1 MDETPNLRL
10 PYIMAAQAQKH
21 VTHNEAIRALDAIL
35 HLSVR
40 DRDLAAPPGSPID
53 GDRYI
58 VAAPATGDWTAHENE
73 IAAFQDGAWMFYA
86 PREGWTAWLADE
98 NAAVVWDGAA
108 WVAIGSGGGSGSN
121 PAMLGI
127 NATADATNRL
137 SVSSPASLFSHEG
150 SGHQIKINKASAS
163 DTAST
168 LYQTGFEGRAE
179 MGLTG
184 DDDFHFK
191 VSPDGAAWN
200 EAIVIARDTGAVTF
214 PNTPG
219 GGGGGGEGRE
229 LLTAPRTYYVSAATG
244 SDANTGLSG
253 AAAFA
258 TIQKAIDTAAGLD
271 LGIHDVTIQ
280 IAAGTYPATNTLK
293 PLVGAGR
300 CYIVGDEV
308 TPANVLLDTT
318 GDCFT
323 ADSIFSI
330 YHLRGMKL
338 QSATWAAVNATGPG
352 KIFLRNIEFGAC
364 LHAHWSSQLG
374 AVMEADGDY
383 SISGGARS
391 HWVASAATLQVVS
404 RTIALTGSPI
414 FGSAGSQGF
423 AAALRGGAIVAALNT
438 FTGAATGR
446 RYYAATNGAVDTQ
459 GAGATGFPGS
469 VAGSTVSGGEYI

>member
-73 IAAFQDGAWMFYA
+73 IAAFQDGAWMFYP

-137 SVSSPASLFSHEG
+137 AVSAPASLFSHEG

-200 EAIVIARDTGAVTF
+200 EAIVIARDTGTVTF

-219 GGGGGGEGRE
+219 GGGGGAGRE
-229 LLTAPRTYYVSAATG
+229 LLSAPRSYYVDAAAG
-244 SDANTGLSG
+244 SDTNTGLSG
-253 AAAFA
+253 AVAFA
-258 TIQKAIDTAAGLD
+258 TIQKAVDTAAGLD
-271 LGIHDVTIQ
+271 LGIHDVTIEL
-280 IAAGTYPATNTLK
+280 ADGTYAENVTLK

-300 CYIVGDEV
+300 CYILGDEV
-308 TPANVLLDTT
+308 MPENVTVAPASGL
-318 GDCFT
+318 CFT
-323 ADSIFSI
+323 ADAIFAT
-330 YHLRGMKL
+330 YFLRGMAL
-338 QSATWAAVNATGPG
+338 NPDSGSGVSCSGPG
-352 KIFLRNIEFGAC
+352 KIYVRNLSFGA
-364 LHAHWSSQLG
+364 G
-374 AVMEADGDY
+374 AVHLTTQSGGIIVADGGY
-383 SISGGARS
+383 TIAGGATYHWLSSGMIEARS
-391 HWVASAATLQVVS
+391 VAITLTGTPAFGTTGSAAFASAIRGGGIICFSNTFS
-404 RTIALTGSPI
+404 
-414 FGSAGSQGF
+414 GSAS
-423 AAALRGGAIVAALNT
+423 
-438 FTGAATGR
+438 GR
-446 RYYAATNGAVDTQ
+446 RYFASGNGFIDANGAAATYL
-459 GAGATGFPGS
+459 PGNI
-469 VAGSTVSGGEYI
+469 VGTASTGGEYV